1 MEFQINISALI
12 STDYALTKEQLETRL
27 QQAIELC
34 TKDCSIDDIH
44 IEVIKL

>member
-1 MEFQINISALI
+1 MNFELNISTLI
-12 STDYALTKEQLETRL
+12 STEYALTKEQLETRL

-34 TKDCSIDDIH
+34 TKDCKIDDMH